1 MPILQ
6 PRDRQEVQRRFE
18 QELKRDVNITLY
30 TRRLT
35 GLYIPGRECQTCGP
49 TQQLLEELVSLSP
62 RLHLEVVDFYEK
74 QREALEKGIDRI
86 PGITISSDGADNV
99 RFYGMPSGYE
109 FALLL
114 DTITAAA
121 SKRSTLQ
128 LETRRQLKALKENV
142 HIQVF
147 VTPT

>member
-62 RLHLEVVDFYEK
+62 RLHLEIVDFYQD
-74 QREALEKGIDRI
+74 QRGALEKGIDRI
-86 PGITISSDGADNV
+86 PAIIIGSGDADNV
-99 RFYGMPSGYE
+99 RFFGMPSGYE

-114 DTITAAA
+114 DTIMAAA

-128 LETRRQLKALKENV
+128 LETRRQLKALKEDV